1 MKITLEKDQKIYFT
15 SDTHFHHSNI
25 CKGTTKWDDSRTYR
39 PYETLSEMDNALVEA
54 INSTVGENDIL
65 FHLGDWSF
73 GGIEQIWEFRK
84 QIKCKNI
91 HLITGNHDHHILG
104 NKQLMNLY
112 ADEETGEIREGD
124 YNENYYEE
132 YKFGMYW
139 DNKIHTQDLFK
150 SVSTYKFLTVSIP
163 QGRVN
168 GQQLKNKKIRLV
180 LCHFP
185 IASWHDMS
193 KGVLHLHG
201 HIHTPTEHK
210 IGPGKM
216 MDVGVDG
223 SDGYKPYEL
232 REIMQLLAPQP
243 VAGLLQ
249 HKFDHHN

>member
-104 NKQLMNLY
+104 DKILPNCHFNYNNEIVDGETPNK
-112 ADEETGEIREGD
+112 
-124 YNENYYEE
+124 YEDSRDSM
-132 YKFGMYW
+132 FSVQ
-139 DNKIHTQDLFK
+139 TQELFK

-185 IASWHDMS
+185 IASWHDMA

-201 HIHTPTEHK
+201 HIHTPNEYK

>member
-1 MKITLEKDQKIYFT
+1 MKVTLEKDQKIYFT

-25 CKGTTKWDDSRTYR
+25 CKGTTKWEDSRTYR

-104 NKQLMNLY
+104 DKILPNCHFNHNNEIVDGENPNK
-112 ADEETGEIREGD
+112 
-124 YNENYYEE
+124 YEDSRDSM
-132 YKFGMYW
+132 FSVQ
-139 DNKIHTQDLFK
+139 TQELFK
-150 SVSTYKFLTVSIP
+150 SVATYKFLTVSIP

-185 IASWHDMS
+185 IASWHDMN

-201 HIHTPTEHK
+201 HIHTPNEYK

-232 REIMQLLAPQP
+232 REITQLLIPRP
-243 VAGLLQ
+243 ISGLLQ